1 MEIYKGTA
9 TFPGIAIGRLLIYQ
23 RAEYQIR
30 QYLVSNVKKELD
42 DFSSA
47 RIRVKEQLEA
57 LYEQYQGIQEAEART
72 FLNQSKL
79 LNPGSFQRA
88 VESMIVSEKVNASY
102 AVMTT
107 RDELTNTFRNLEDP
121 LIRERINNIREI
133 SNRLIEVLGGD
144 SVKIDL
150 GDEPVI
156 VASESTLPT

>member
-30 QYLVSNVKKELD
+30 QYLISNVKKELD

-57 LYEQYQGIQEAEART
+57 LYEQYKGVQESEART

-88 VESMIVSEKVNASY
+88 VESIITSEKVNASY
-102 AVMTT
+102 AIMTT
-107 RDELTNTFRNLEDP
+107 RDELTSTFRNLEDP

-150 GDEPVI
+150 GKEPVI
-156 VASESTLPT
+156 VAA